1 LPGKNQDVSVRK
13 KMKRIKAI
21 TYGILILVWIF
32 LITATTGAYAGST
45 QSNVSG
51 SNTAIEGNYTG
62 GSTTYE
68 SGSSSST
75 TSTTSSTSNIRSAPP
90 TSSAPGM
97 NTSNNCAMALSGGV
111 QTFSIGV
118 SGGKHVIDKTCELIV
133 LSRTLNSFGM
143 KVAAIS
149 LLCQDERIFKA
160 MAVSGTPCPAL
171 DDNMVSKIGKDA
183 KKLLAE
189 KYNYEM
195 PTYEKWVEMEKKR
208 IKAEKKKI
216 ILPKKKPIKMENPP
230 K

>member
-1 LPGKNQDVSVRK
+1 MPGKNQDVSVRK

-75 TSTTSSTSNIRSAPP
+75 TSTTNSTSNIRSAPP

-208 IKAEKKKI
+208 IKAEKKKM

>member
-1 LPGKNQDVSVRK
+1 MPGKNQDVSVRK
-13 KMKRIKAI
+13 KMKKVKVISYI
-21 TYGILILVWIF
+21 VIILAWIF
-32 LITATTGAYAGST
+32 LITATTAAFAGST

-75 TSTTSSTSNIRSAPP
+75 TSTTNSTSNIRSAPP

-97 NTSNNCAMALSGGV
+97 NTSNNCAMALSGGL

>member
-1 LPGKNQDVSVRK
+1 MPGKNQDVSVRK
-13 KMKRIKAI
+13 KMKKVKVISYI
-21 TYGILILVWIF
+21 VIILAWIF
-32 LITATTGAYAGST
+32 LITATTAAFAGST

-97 NTSNNCAMALSGGV
+97 NTSNNCALTLSGGV

-118 SGGKHVIDKTCELIV
+118 SGGKSYVDKTCELIA
-133 LSRTLNSFGM
+133 LSRTLQSFGM
-143 KVAAIS
+143 KVAAIA
-149 LLCQDERIFKA
+149 LLCQDERVFKA
-160 MAVSGTPCPAL
+160 MSFASGTPCP
-171 DDNMVSKIGKDA
+171 VEGKIGAEA

-216 ILPKKKPIKMENPP
+216 ILPKKKPIKMENHP